1 MSTRLKYDPTLAE
14 PGNFSFHLG
23 PNTCK
28 HSKEFYEKISQVALH
43 QNLMDEIGGRF
54 LDKHL
59 ASNFFFTNDTHV
71 VGVKFFQA
79 VLKIQDCLR
88 NSAILSGGV

>member
-1 MSTRLKYDPTLAE
+1 MRTQLKYDPTLAE

-28 HSKEFYEKISQVALH
+28 HSKECYEKISQVALH

-54 LDKHL
+54 LDKNL
-59 ASNFFFTNDTHV
+59 ASNFFLPMTLTLW
-71 VGVKFFQA
+71 
-79 VLKIQDCLR
+79 VL
-88 NSAILSGGV
+88 NSFKRF